1 MGWGGLGEGG
11 YFETCYFLQ
20 SRQRDLRW
28 EINNPCVA
36 NRGIIMTLSCRLGLL
51 CSHLFFSER
60 VGVQSCC
67 FFFFSWKLLREQ
79 RGVFR
84 WSWGAFGKAG
94 GSDNLSPERISDNSN
109 IARYGSVYAWLLVWN
124 LLWFWSAVLLICSV
138 TAGPMFSNE
147 WQKKLYF
154 ISGSFCLYTRLK
166 NNTGALDSFFFFFTF
181 LIFPQTRVPSMWV
194 SVWHRHQNFVWRL
207 VFTQKK

>member
-1 MGWGGLGEGG
+1 MGWGGLGEGGGG

-51 CSHLFFSER
+51 CSHLFFREGRS
-60 VGVQSCC
+60 SKLL

-79 RGVFR
+79 KGVFR

-109 IARYGSVYAWLLVWN
+109 IARYGSVYEWLLVWN
-124 LLWFWSAVLLICSV
+124 LQWFWSAVLLICSV

-147 WQKKLYF
+147 WQKKSILF
-154 ISGSFCLYTRLK
+154 RAASVCT
-166 NNTGALDSFFFFFTF
+166 LDWRIIPVLLILFFF
-181 LIFPQTRVPSMWV
+181 S
-194 SVWHRHQNFVWRL
+194 
-207 VFTQKK
+207 